1 MRRRVLATT
10 DIREIKLGIPPGHQH
25 LRATLRLQSGE
36 ELVLQEATVAGLV
49 RAFVAV
55 KTHPLKTEVRLT
67 GREMPEKETKPGFAV
82 WQLLE
87 ED

>member
-10 DIREIKLGIPPGHQH
+10 DIREIEVGIPPGHQH
-25 LRATLRLQSGE
+25 LRATLRLHSGE

-49 RAFVAV
+49 RAFVNV
-55 KTHPLKTEVRLT
+55 KTHPQKTGVRLA
-67 GREMPEKETKPGFAV
+67 GREMGEGGTKPGFAT

>member
-10 DIREIKLGIPPGHQH
+10 DIREIELNIPPGHQH
-25 LRATLRLQSGE
+25 LRATLHLQSGE

-49 RAFVAV
+49 RAFMAV
-55 KTHPLKTEVRLT
+55 KTHPLNFGVRLV
-67 GREMPEKETKPGFAV
+67 GRDVAQSELKPGFAA

-87 ED
+87 EK